1 MQVAFP
7 SEHGLKTFLST
18 KNRVEIDLASMF
30 SQHLTAR
37 PDCDVETALF
47 LVSPDTD
54 QKNATIY
61 DVTES
66 NCSECLSMLK
76 ESDVFQFGPVF
87 QLHQSSYPSK
97 ANGELL
103 RGVLFA
109 ELIQYA
115 LYYTH
120 VTIIIWSECTEGLK

>member
-1 MQVAFP
+1 M
-7 SEHGLKTFLST
+7 
-18 KNRVEIDLASMF
+18 EIDLASLF
-30 SQHLTAR
+30 SQQLTTR

-47 LVSPDTD
+47 LVSPNAD

-76 ESDVFQFGPVF
+76 KSDVFEFGPLF
-87 QLHQSSYPSK
+87 QHYLSSHPNR

-103 RGVLFA
+103 HVMSHA
-109 ELIQYA
+109 A
-115 LYYTH
+115 YYFIVRMYDFEGANEVSSSPTPF
-120 VTIIIWSECTEGLK
+120 SEI

>member
-1 MQVAFP
+1 M
-7 SEHGLKTFLST
+7 
-18 KNRVEIDLASMF
+18 EIDLAFLF

-47 LVSPDTD
+47 LVSPDAD

-66 NCSECLSMLK
+66 NCSGCLSMLK

-87 QLHQSSYPSK
+87 QLHQSNYHNR

-103 RGVLFA
+103 HGILFA
-109 ELIQYA
+109 ELIQHL
-115 LYYTH
+115 LYTRDY
-120 VTIIIWSECTEGLK
+120 IWSECTEGLK